1 VQNKAMK
8 QAGTVAGQSDPA
20 VACAAGREGAFGFML
35 RHVPY
40 DWRQDA
46 KAAGL
51 LARIAALR
59 AESPPQAT
67 IEEDPLGDSLILVG
81 HAGSDADGN
90 DAAW

>member
-1 VQNKAMK
+1 MK